1 MKQIYLMVKDCL
13 CGIPSDKYL
22 HCLICLVMTQLLML
36 IPGVYAWMAII
47 IVFCIGVLKELF
59 DKFIMHTLFD
69 MEDLAADVTGIAI
82 GAMIAMLM

>member
-1 MKQIYLMVKDCL
+1 
-13 CGIPSDKYL
+13 
-22 HCLICLVMTQLLML
+22 ML